1 MTVRLI
7 DPIALVGRTLV
18 EVEFRLPGRDAVLLM
33 KQHHGPLGFD
43 ADAVPRLISRLSSVS
58 EATAQRLSEADREN
72 IRGEL
77 EALYQRG
84 GFRFAYREAVRN
96 DNWDR
101 RTEKHMRAIIHAE

>member
-1 MTVRLI
+1 MIVRLI
-7 DPIALVGRTLV
+7 DPIPLAGRTLV
-18 EVEFRLPGRDAVLLM
+18 EIELREPGRNAVLLM
-33 KQHHGPLGFD
+33 KQHRGPLGFD

-58 EATAQRLSEADREN
+58 EATARRLSEADRGN

-84 GFRFAYREAVRN
+84 GRRFAYREAARK

-101 RTEKHMRAIIHAE
+101 RAEKHKPETAHGE